1 MEGQRVKASRVTE
14 DNVFYKCPYCS
25 KEHIH
30 GIWYEGGM
38 KPRTSH
44 CTVNKTSVSIVV
56 TPKTKGYKEAIKIK
70 DHRKEMRLE
79 ERQALIDAGI
89 IKDYDYQTDEYGT
102 DEDDT
107 GGD

>member
-1 MEGQRVKASRVTE
+1 MVKKVKASRVTE

-25 KEHIH
+25 KEHCH
-30 GIWYEGGM
+30 GSWYEGGM
-38 KPRTSH
+38 QPRISH
-44 CTVNKTSVSIVV
+44 CIVNKTPLSIVV
-56 TPKTKGYKEAIKIK
+56 TPKTKGYKEAMKIK
-70 DHRKEMRLE
+70 NRRKEMRLE

-89 IKDYDYQTDEYGT
+89 IEDYDSDGYQT